1 MNKETKSAV
10 IRTAWELLLLSA
22 GMLLGALLTSLYFK
36 DKEDT
41 INMNQSN
48 YIYEEPPDWGDD
60 TTLHSGK
67 KDYLEYLHNKS
78 K

>member
-41 INMNQSN
+41 MNYNQSN
-48 YIYEEPPDWGDD
+48 YIYEEPPDWAED

-67 KDYLEYLHNKS
+67 KNYLEYVHNKS
-78 K
+78 E

>member
-1 MNKETKSAV
+1 MDKETKSAV
-10 IRTAWELLLLSA
+10 IRTAWELLLISS

-48 YIYEEPPDWGDD
+48 YIYEEPSDWAEDS
-60 TTLHSGK
+60 TLLSAK
-67 KDYLEYLHNKS
+67 KNYLEYLHNKS
-78 K
+78 E